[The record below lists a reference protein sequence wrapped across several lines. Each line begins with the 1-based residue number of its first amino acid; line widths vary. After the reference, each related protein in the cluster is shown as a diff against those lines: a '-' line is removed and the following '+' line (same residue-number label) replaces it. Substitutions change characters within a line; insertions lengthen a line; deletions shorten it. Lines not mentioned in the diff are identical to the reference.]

1 MPSALGEVSLSWPA
15 LVRAM
20 RISERA
26 AQLGFDWTCLA
37 DIRAKVAEELLEL
50 DDALRASR
58 NIASQEV
65 VEEFGD
71 LLVALVNLSRH
82 LHIDAEAALLAAS
95 AKFERRFRHMEAA
108 AQAQGRELQSLCAA
122 EWDALWRESK
132 REPGA

>member
-71 LLVALVNLSRH
+71 LLVALVNP
-82 LHIDAEAALLAAS
+82 EPAS
-95 AKFERRFRHMEAA
+95 AH
-108 AQAQGRELQSLCAA
+108 
-122 EWDALWRESK
+122 
-132 REPGA
+132 